1 MKRPTDATTL
11 TPDQFNDALR
21 ELGWR
26 QVDFARRT
34 GVTPGAVNRWS
45 TGKDTAPLWAVAY
58 LGMAQDIAQLHAR
71 YLSPVKATKREDLF
85 DEANDMTT
93 TSTADLDAMVAR
105 VNAAAKPP
113 ATD

>member
-1 MKRPTDATTL
+1 MKRLTNTTTL

-34 GVTPGAVNRWS
+34 GVTPGAVNRWAS
-45 TGKDTAPLWAVAY
+45 GKDIAPLWAVAY

-71 YLSPVKATKREDLF
+71 YLSPVKASKREDLF
-85 DEANDMTT
+85 DDATDNDL
-93 TSTADLDAMVAR
+93 TSIADLDALAAR
-105 VNAAAKPP
+105 VNTTAK
-113 ATD
+113 A